1 MRAEQQ
7 GLVERLI
14 AQSALARRN
23 LRLETELAANVVDLD
38 GQTTEL
44 QESRRAMV
52 VARDQ
57 ERPASRRLCAA
68 ACCHT
73 SSGYPTSL
81 LLARP
86 GRPTPRT
93 YDKGWI

>member
-68 ACCHT
+68 ACCRT